1 MQCLR
6 RSVETGKRWPH
17 MANGLKYTSAIVV
30 IALGTLRPSVRQN
43 PLWVLGFVFATLYQF
58 TWDLA
63 MDWGIVVPASSP
75 GASSLAWGGLA
86 LRRVRLLGGLGV
98 YTAVISANLLL
109 RFAWTLTLL
118 PTNVGD
124 PTSLYSVAMAYLGP
138 LIAAAEILRRMV
150 WGFFRLE
157 HEQLEVIGAVGA
169 AASTSALGGGAPKN
183 RDGHGQDIGMDMDD
197 DEELDEERTSLAPV
211 EFERMGLAAAGG
223 RSSETWDPVAA
234 FTSSVFSARGIP
246 ACFERDWLPLP
257 ELVVVFAARFSWLD
271 RHASLA
277 AKYRLLE
284 AEIFAAVVLG
294 FIILVA
300 ASA

>member
-1 MQCLR
+1 
-6 RSVETGKRWPH
+6 
-17 MANGLKYTSAIVV
+17 
-30 IALGTLRPSVRQN
+30 
-43 PLWVLGFVFATLYQF
+43 
-58 TWDLA
+58 
-63 MDWGIVVPASSP
+63 
-75 GASSLAWGGLA
+75 
-86 LRRVRLLGGLGV
+86 
-98 YTAVISANLLL
+98 
-109 RFAWTLTLL
+109 
-118 PTNVGD
+118 
-124 PTSLYSVAMAYLGP
+124 MAYLGP

-169 AASTSALGGGAPKN
+169 AASTSALGGAHKK
-183 RDGHGQDIGMDMDD
+183 RDHDEDIGLDLDD
-197 DEELDEERTSLAPV
+197 EDEELDEEQISLAPV
-211 EFERMGLAAAGG
+211 EFERMGLSAAGG
-223 RSSETWDPVAA
+223 RSSQTWDPVAA

-277 AKYRLLE
+277 AKNRLLE

-300 ASA
+300 AGA